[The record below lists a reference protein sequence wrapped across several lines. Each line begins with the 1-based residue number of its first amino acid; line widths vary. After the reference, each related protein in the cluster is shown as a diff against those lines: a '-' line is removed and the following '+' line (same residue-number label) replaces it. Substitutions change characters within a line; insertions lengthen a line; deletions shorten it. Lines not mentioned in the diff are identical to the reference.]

1 MSHCSIIF
9 NAVLNYGL
17 FMNIYRW
24 CYIYIN
30 SLKKKIHMLFNSQG
44 KQKIKRN
51 YKYQL
56 HHNCM
61 SNFGSQRWPSSLD
74 LNSQPS
80 RVILLLSSFLFFGSL
95 DQNTSTPSYQIP
107 TPLLLLSS
115 HLQILKYLLS
125 SSQPPIHHD
134 HNPLPVLFLSN
145 NLTTTRH

>member
-1 MSHCSIIF
+1 M
-9 NAVLNYGL
+9 L
-17 FMNIYRW
+17 
-24 CYIYIN
+24 YIYKFF
-30 SLKKKIHMLFNSQG
+30 KKKIHMLFNSQG